1 MSRENYNPYRV
12 VGAQKI
18 DKWYYEDGDLR
29 RTHRHVYELFILPLY
44 GICENSFLDYRHNTD
59 EFLELY
65 NQPLYIEV
73 PLWLS
78 VMTVKNLS
86 VFEANRFFD
95 IIQKRMEY
103 IFKTAAK
110 PLNADQLI
118 KILVQLLTELQPG

>member
-65 NQPLYIEV
+65 NQPPYIEV

-78 VMTVKNLS
+78 VMTVKNMS
-86 VFEANRFFD
+86 VLEANRFFD